1 MPKGKKNGE
10 KFTEFVGIK
19 LSKKTMRL
27 LSSIAEA
34 KEQEMSPL
42 IRQIINDWLADEG
55 YVIPPISKI
64 KGVKK
69 LPTQLIQFPQGRG
82 FEIEVPVKEEG

>member
-10 KFTEFVGIK
+10 KFTEFVGVK

-27 LSSIAEA
+27 LSNIAEA
-34 KEQEMSPL
+34 EEQEMSPF
-42 IRQIINDWLADEG
+42 IRKIINDWLVAEG

-64 KGVKK
+64 KDAKK
-69 LPTQLIQFPQGRG
+69 RPTQLMQFPQGRG